1 MTRLSIDK
9 INEYEK
15 EFLEDKR
22 NIVAMNA
29 ATYNGVQKVARD
41 VNALKNEPF
50 AFNVDIKN
58 GDVTNQKQSGR
69 CWMFAS
75 MNVLRNIVIKKFNLE
90 NFELSQS
97 YTLFWDKLERCNYYM
112 EAVIEKANEPL
123 EDRVMDYL
131 MTDLLSDGGQ
141 WDMFVN
147 IVKKYGLVP
156 KYAYPESQTS
166 SATVQLNKYLC
177 KIMRKYTTELREKVQ
192 NEGVEKARELKEEVL
207 KDVYNVLTSTLG
219 EIPEKFDVIL
229 HDKDGKLIEDKG
241 MDAHSFFD
249 KYIGADIDDYVSL
262 INSPT
267 EDKPF
272 NKTYTIKYLGNIVEG
287 RIVKH
292 LNLPIEELKKAAVKQ
307 LKDGYPVWFGCDV
320 GRSSIVEDERAILD
334 TKAVD
339 YETLF
344 NVDLKLSKEDALD
357 YGYSMMTHA
366 MTFTG
371 VQMDGNEALRFK
383 VENSWGEKFGYKGHF
398 VMTSDWFDQY
408 VYQVVV
414 NKKYLTEKSR
424 KDYEKEPKELKPWD
438 PMGSLA

>member
-41 VNALKNEPF
+41 VNALKDEPF

-219 EIPEKFDVIL
+219 EIPEKFDVVL

-249 KYIGADIDDYVSL
+249 KYIGADIDNYVSL

>member
-41 VNALKNEPF
+41 VNALKDEPF

-58 GDVTNQKQSGR
+58 GDVTNQKKSGR

-177 KIMRKYTTELREKVQ
+177 KIMRKYTTDLREKVQ
-192 NEGVEKARELKEEVL
+192 NEGVDKARELKEEVL
-207 KDVYNVLTSTLG
+207 KDVYNVLTATLG
-219 EIPEKFDVIL
+219 EIPEKFDVVL

>member
-41 VNALKNEPF
+41 VNAMKNEPF

-58 GDVTNQKQSGR
+58 GDVTNQKKSGR

-219 EIPEKFDVIL
+219 EIPEKFDVVL

>member
-41 VNALKNEPF
+41 VNALKDEPF

-131 MTDLLSDGGQ
+131 MSDLLSDGGQ

-192 NEGVEKARELKEEVL
+192 NDGVEKARELKEEVL

-219 EIPEKFDVIL
+219 EIPEKFDVVL

-371 VQMDGNEALRFK
+371 VQMNGNEALRFK

>member
-41 VNALKNEPF
+41 VNALKDEPF

-58 GDVTNQKQSGR
+58 GDVTNQKKSGR

-147 IVKKYGLVP
+147 IIKKYGLVP

-177 KIMRKYTTELREKVQ
+177 KIMRKYTTDLRDKVQ
-192 NEGVEKARELKEEVL
+192 NEGMDKARELKEEVL

-219 EIPEKFDVIL
+219 EIPEKFDVVL

-241 MDAHSFFD
+241 MDAHSFFE

-344 NVDLKLSKEDALD
+344 NVDLKLSKGDALD

-371 VQMDGNEALRFK
+371 VQMDGNKALRFK

>member
-41 VNALKNEPF
+41 VNALKDEPF

-58 GDVTNQKQSGR
+58 GEVTNQKQSGR

-131 MTDLLSDGGQ
+131 MSDLLSDGGQ

-177 KIMRKYTTELREKVQ
+177 KILRKYTTELRDAVQ
-192 NEGVEKARELKEEVL
+192 NEGVKKARELKEEVL

-219 EIPEKFDVIL
+219 QMPEKFDVVL

-249 KYIGADIDDYVSL
+249 KYIGVEIDQYISL

-272 NKTYTIKYLGNIVEG
+272 NQTYTIKYLGNIIEG
-287 RIVKH
+287 KIVKH

-320 GRSSIVEDERAILD
+320 GRSSVVEDERAMLD

-339 YETLF
+339 YEALF
-344 NVDLKLSKEDALD
+344 NVDLKFSKEDALD
-357 YGYSMMTHA
+357 YGYSLMTHA

-371 VQMDGNEALRFK
+371 VQMNGNEALRFK

-414 NKKYLTEKSR
+414 NKKYLPEKLR
-424 KDYEKEPKELKPWD
+424 KAYEKEPKELKPWD

>member
-41 VNALKNEPF
+41 VNALKDEPF

-58 GDVTNQKQSGR
+58 GDVTNQKKSGR

-192 NEGVEKARELKEEVL
+192 NEGVDKARELKEEVL

-219 EIPEKFDVIL
+219 EIPEKFDVVL

-339 YETLF
+339 YESLF

-371 VQMDGNEALRFK
+371 VQMNGNEALRFK

-424 KDYEKEPKELKPWD
+424 KDYEKEPKELSPWD

>member
-219 EIPEKFDVIL
+219 EIPEKFDVVL

-272 NKTYTIKYLGNIVEG
+272 NQTYTIKYLGNIIEG
-287 RIVKH
+287 KIVKH

-357 YGYSMMTHA
+357 YGYSMMSHA

>member
-58 GDVTNQKQSGR
+58 GDVTNQKKSGR

-219 EIPEKFDVIL
+219 QMPEKFDVVL

-424 KDYEKEPKELKPWD
+424 KDYEKEAKELKPWD

>member
-41 VNALKNEPF
+41 VNALKDEPF

-58 GDVTNQKQSGR
+58 GDVTNQKKSGR

-131 MTDLLSDGGQ
+131 MSDLLSDGGQ

-177 KIMRKYTTELREKVQ
+177 KIMRKYTTDLREKVQ

-219 EIPEKFDVIL
+219 EIPEKFDVVL

>member
-58 GDVTNQKQSGR
+58 GEVTNQKQSGR

-131 MTDLLSDGGQ
+131 MSDLLSDGGQ

-177 KIMRKYTTELREKVQ
+177 KILRKYTTELRDAVQ
-192 NEGVEKARELKEEVL
+192 NEGVKKARELKEEVL

-219 EIPEKFDVIL
+219 QMPEKFDVVL

-424 KDYEKEPKELKPWD
+424 KDYEKEPKELSPWD

>member
-41 VNALKNEPF
+41 VNALKDEPF

-177 KIMRKYTTELREKVQ
+177 KIMRKYTTDLRDKVQ
-192 NEGVEKARELKEEVL
+192 NEGVDKARELKEEVL

-219 EIPEKFDVIL
+219 EIPEKFDVVL

>member
-1 MTRLSIDK
+1 MTRLIIYK

-41 VNALKNEPF
+41 VNALKDEPF

-58 GDVTNQKQSGR
+58 GEVTNQKQSGR

-131 MTDLLSDGGQ
+131 MSDLLSDGGQ

-177 KIMRKYTTELREKVQ
+177 KILRKYTTELRDAVQ
-192 NEGVEKARELKEEVL
+192 NEGVKKARELKEEVL

-219 EIPEKFDVIL
+219 QMPEKFDVVL

-249 KYIGADIDDYVSL
+249 KYIGVEIDQYISL

-272 NKTYTIKYLGNIVEG
+272 NQTYTIKYLGNIIEG
-287 RIVKH
+287 KIVKH

-320 GRSSIVEDERAILD
+320 GRSSVVEDERAMLD

-339 YETLF
+339 YESLF

-371 VQMDGNEALRFK
+371 VQMNGNEPLRFK

-414 NKKYLTEKSR
+414 NKKYLPEKLR
-424 KDYEKEPKELKPWD
+424 KAYEKKAIELSPWD

>member
-58 GDVTNQKQSGR
+58 GEVTNQKQSGR

-131 MTDLLSDGGQ
+131 MSDLLSDGGQ

-177 KIMRKYTTELREKVQ
+177 KILRKYTTELRDAVQ
-192 NEGVEKARELKEEVL
+192 NEGVKKARELKEEVL

-219 EIPEKFDVIL
+219 QMPEKFDVVL

-249 KYIGADIDDYVSL
+249 KYIGVEIDQYISL

-272 NKTYTIKYLGNIVEG
+272 NQTYTIKYLGNIIEG
-287 RIVKH
+287 KIVKH

-320 GRSSIVEDERAILD
+320 GRSSVVEDERAMLD

-339 YETLF
+339 YESLF

-357 YGYSMMTHA
+357 YGYSLMTHA

-371 VQMDGNEALRFK
+371 VQMNGNEALRFK

-414 NKKYLTEKSR
+414 NKKYLPEKLR
-424 KDYEKEPKELKPWD
+424 KAYEKEPKELKPWD

>member
-41 VNALKNEPF
+41 VNALKDEPF

-131 MTDLLSDGGQ
+131 MSDLLSDGGQ

-192 NEGVEKARELKEEVL
+192 NESVEKARELKEEVL

-219 EIPEKFDVIL
+219 EIPEKFDVVL

>member
-41 VNALKNEPF
+41 VNALKDEPF

-58 GDVTNQKQSGR
+58 GEVTNQKQSGR

-131 MTDLLSDGGQ
+131 MSDLLSDGGQ

-177 KIMRKYTTELREKVQ
+177 KILRKYTTELRDAVQ
-192 NEGVEKARELKEEVL
+192 NEGVKKARELKEEVL

-219 EIPEKFDVIL
+219 QMPEKFDVVL

-249 KYIGADIDDYVSL
+249 KYIGVEIDQYISL

-272 NKTYTIKYLGNIVEG
+272 NQTYTIKYLGNIIESK
-287 RIVKH
+287 IVKH

-320 GRSSIVEDERAILD
+320 GRSSVVEDERAMLD

-339 YETLF
+339 YEALF

-371 VQMDGNEALRFK
+371 VQMNGNEPLRFK

-414 NKKYLTEKSR
+414 NKKYLPEKLR
-424 KDYEKEPKELKPWD
+424 KAYEKKAIELSPWD

>member
-41 VNALKNEPF
+41 VNALKDEPF

-58 GDVTNQKQSGR
+58 GEVTNQKQSGR

-131 MTDLLSDGGQ
+131 MSDLLSDGGQ

-177 KIMRKYTTELREKVQ
+177 KILRKYTTELRDAVQ
-192 NEGVEKARELKEEVL
+192 NEGVKKARELKEEVL

-219 EIPEKFDVIL
+219 QMPEKFDVVL

-249 KYIGADIDDYVSL
+249 KYIGVEIDQYISL

-272 NKTYTIKYLGNIVEG
+272 NQTYTIKYLGNIIEG
-287 RIVKH
+287 KIVKH

-320 GRSSIVEDERAILD
+320 GRSSVVEDERAMLD

-339 YETLF
+339 YEALF
-344 NVDLKLSKEDALD
+344 NVDLKLSKEDALN

-371 VQMDGNEALRFK
+371 VQMNGNEPLRFK

>member
-15 EFLEDKR
+15 EFLEEKR

-41 VNALKNEPF
+41 VNALKDEPF

-58 GDVTNQKQSGR
+58 GEVTNQKQSGR

-131 MTDLLSDGGQ
+131 MSDLLSDGGQ

-177 KIMRKYTTELREKVQ
+177 KILRKYTTELRDAVQ
-192 NEGVEKARELKEEVL
+192 NEGVKKARELKEEVL

-219 EIPEKFDVIL
+219 QMPEKFDVVL

-249 KYIGADIDDYVSL
+249 KYIGVEIDQYISL

-272 NKTYTIKYLGNIVEG
+272 NQTYTIKYLGNIIEG
-287 RIVKH
+287 KIVKH

-320 GRSSIVEDERAILD
+320 GRSSVVEDERAMLD

-339 YETLF
+339 YEALF

-371 VQMDGNEALRFK
+371 VQMNGNEPLRFK

-414 NKKYLTEKSR
+414 NKKYLPEKLR
-424 KDYEKEPKELKPWD
+424 KAYEKEPKELKPWD

>member
-41 VNALKNEPF
+41 VNALKDEPF

-58 GDVTNQKQSGR
+58 GDVTNQKKSGR

-131 MTDLLSDGGQ
+131 MSDLLSDGGQ

-177 KIMRKYTTELREKVQ
+177 KIMRKYTTDLRDKVQ

-219 EIPEKFDVIL
+219 EIPEKFDVVL

-339 YETLF
+339 YESLF

-408 VYQVVV
+408 VYQIVV

>member
-41 VNALKNEPF
+41 VNALKDEPF

-177 KIMRKYTTELREKVQ
+177 KILRKYTTELREKVQ

-219 EIPEKFDVIL
+219 EIPEKFDVVL

>member
-41 VNALKNEPF
+41 VNALKDEPF

-219 EIPEKFDVIL
+219 EIPEKFDVVL

-272 NKTYTIKYLGNIVEG
+272 NKTYAIKYLGNIVEG

>member
-41 VNALKNEPF
+41 VNALKDEPF

-58 GDVTNQKQSGR
+58 GEVTNQKQSGR

-131 MTDLLSDGGQ
+131 MSDLLSDGGQ

-177 KIMRKYTTELREKVQ
+177 KILRKYTTELRDAVK
-192 NEGVEKARELKEEVL
+192 NEGVQKARELKEEVL

-219 EIPEKFDVIL
+219 QMPEKFDVVL

-249 KYIGADIDDYVSL
+249 KYIGVEIDQYISL

-272 NKTYTIKYLGNIVEG
+272 NQTYTIKYLGNIIEG
-287 RIVKH
+287 KIVKH

-320 GRSSIVEDERAILD
+320 GRSSVVEDERAMLD

-339 YETLF
+339 YESLF

-371 VQMDGNEALRFK
+371 VQMNGNEPLRFK

>member
-41 VNALKNEPF
+41 VNALKDEPF

-131 MTDLLSDGGQ
+131 MSDLLSDGGQ

-192 NEGVEKARELKEEVL
+192 NESVEKARELKEEVL

-219 EIPEKFDVIL
+219 EIPEKFDVVL

-320 GRSSIVEDERAILD
+320 GRSSIIEDERAILD

-424 KDYEKEPKELKPWD
+424 KDYEKEPKELSPWD

>member
-131 MTDLLSDGGQ
+131 MSDLLSDGGQ

-219 EIPEKFDVIL
+219 EIPEKFDVVL

>member
-58 GDVTNQKQSGR
+58 GDVTNQKKSGR

-131 MTDLLSDGGQ
+131 MSDLLSDGGQ

-177 KIMRKYTTELREKVQ
+177 KIMRKYTTDLRDKVQ

-219 EIPEKFDVIL
+219 EIPEKFDVVL

>member
-41 VNALKNEPF
+41 VNALKDEPF

-58 GDVTNQKQSGR
+58 GDVTNQKKSGR

-192 NEGVEKARELKEEVL
+192 NDGVEKARELKEEVL

-219 EIPEKFDVIL
+219 EIPEKFDVVL

>member
-41 VNALKNEPF
+41 VNALKDEPF

-58 GDVTNQKQSGR
+58 GDVTNQKKSGR

-131 MTDLLSDGGQ
+131 MSDLLSDGGQ

-219 EIPEKFDVIL
+219 EIPEKFDVVL

-307 LKDGYPVWFGCDV
+307 LKDGFPVWFGCDV

>member
-58 GDVTNQKQSGR
+58 GEVTNQKQSGR

-219 EIPEKFDVIL
+219 EIPEKFDVVL

-371 VQMDGNEALRFK
+371 VQMNGNEALRFK

>member
-41 VNALKNEPF
+41 VNALKDEPF

-58 GDVTNQKQSGR
+58 GEVTNQKQSGR

-97 YTLFWDKLERCNYYM
+97 HTLFWDKLERCNYYM

-131 MTDLLSDGGQ
+131 MSDLLSDGGQ

-177 KIMRKYTTELREKVQ
+177 KILRKYTTELRDAVQ
-192 NEGVEKARELKEEVL
+192 NEGVKKARELKEEVL

-219 EIPEKFDVIL
+219 QMPEKFDVVL

-249 KYIGADIDDYVSL
+249 KYIGVEIDQYISL

-272 NKTYTIKYLGNIVEG
+272 NQTYTIKYLGNIIEG
-287 RIVKH
+287 KIVKH

-320 GRSSIVEDERAILD
+320 GRSSVVEDERAMLD

-339 YETLF
+339 YESLF

-371 VQMDGNEALRFK
+371 VQMNGNEPLRFK

-414 NKKYLTEKSR
+414 NKKYLPEKLR
-424 KDYEKEPKELKPWD
+424 KAYEKKAIELKPWD

>member
-41 VNALKNEPF
+41 VNALKDEPF

-58 GDVTNQKQSGR
+58 GEVTNQKQSGR

-131 MTDLLSDGGQ
+131 MSDLLSDGGQ

-177 KIMRKYTTELREKVQ
+177 KILRKYTTELRDAVQ
-192 NEGVEKARELKEEVL
+192 NEGVKKARELKEEVL

-219 EIPEKFDVIL
+219 QMPEKFDVVL

-249 KYIGADIDDYVSL
+249 KYIGVEIDQYISL

-272 NKTYTIKYLGNIVEG
+272 NQTYTIKYLGNIIEG
-287 RIVKH
+287 KIVKH

-320 GRSSIVEDERAILD
+320 GRSSVVEDERAMLD

-339 YETLF
+339 YESLF

-371 VQMDGNEALRFK
+371 VQMNGNEALRFK

-414 NKKYLTEKSR
+414 NKKYLPEKLR
-424 KDYEKEPKELKPWD
+424 KAYEKKAIELSPWD

>member
-58 GDVTNQKQSGR
+58 GDVTNQKKSGR

-219 EIPEKFDVIL
+219 EIPEKFDVVL

>member
-41 VNALKNEPF
+41 VNALKDEPF

-219 EIPEKFDVIL
+219 EIPEKFDVVL

-344 NVDLKLSKEDALD
+344 NVDLKLSKEDTLD

-398 VMTSDWFDQY
+398 VMTSDWFDKY

>member
-112 EAVIEKANEPL
+112 EAVIEKANETL

-131 MTDLLSDGGQ
+131 MSDLLSDGGQ

-219 EIPEKFDVIL
+219 EIPEKFDVVL

>member
-41 VNALKNEPF
+41 VNALKDEPF

-58 GDVTNQKQSGR
+58 GEVTNQKQSGR

-131 MTDLLSDGGQ
+131 MSDLLSDGGQ

-177 KIMRKYTTELREKVQ
+177 KILRKYTTELRDAVQ
-192 NEGVEKARELKEEVL
+192 NEGVKKARELKEEVL

-219 EIPEKFDVIL
+219 QMPERFDVVL
-229 HDKDGKLIEDKG
+229 HDKDGKLIEAKG

-249 KYIGADIDDYVSL
+249 KYIGVEIDQYISL

-272 NKTYTIKYLGNIVEG
+272 NQTYTIKYLGNIIEG
-287 RIVKH
+287 KIVKH

-320 GRSSIVEDERAILD
+320 GRSSVVEDERAMLD

-339 YETLF
+339 YESLF

-371 VQMDGNEALRFK
+371 VQMNGNEPLRFK

-414 NKKYLTEKSR
+414 NKKYLPEKLR
-424 KDYEKEPKELKPWD
+424 KAYEKKAKELSPWD

>member
-41 VNALKNEPF
+41 VNALKDEPF

-131 MTDLLSDGGQ
+131 MSDLLSDGGQ

-177 KIMRKYTTELREKVQ
+177 KILRKYTTELRDAVQ
-192 NEGVEKARELKEEVL
+192 NEGVKKARELKEEVL

-219 EIPEKFDVIL
+219 QMPEKFDVVL

-249 KYIGADIDDYVSL
+249 KYIGVEIDQYISL

-272 NKTYTIKYLGNIVEG
+272 NQTYTIKYLGNIIEG
-287 RIVKH
+287 KIVKH

-320 GRSSIVEDERAILD
+320 GRSSVVEDERAMLD

-339 YETLF
+339 YESLF

-371 VQMDGNEALRFK
+371 VQMNGNEPLRFK

-414 NKKYLTEKSR
+414 NKKYLPEKLR
-424 KDYEKEPKELKPWD
+424 KAYEKKAKELKPWD

>member
-41 VNALKNEPF
+41 VNALKDEPF

-131 MTDLLSDGGQ
+131 MSDLLSDGGQ

-192 NEGVEKARELKEEVL
+192 NESVEKARELKEEVL

-219 EIPEKFDVIL
+219 EIPEKFDVVL

-320 GRSSIVEDERAILD
+320 GGSSIVEDERAILD

-424 KDYEKEPKELKPWD
+424 KDYEKEPKELSPWD

>member
-22 NIVAMNA
+22 NIVAMSA

-219 EIPEKFDVIL
+219 EIPEKFDVVL
-229 HDKDGKLIEDKG
+229 HDKDEKLIEDKG

-272 NKTYTIKYLGNIVEG
+272 NQTYTIKYLGNIVEG

-383 VENSWGEKFGYKGHF
+383 VENSWGEKLGYKGHF

>member
-41 VNALKNEPF
+41 VNALKDEPF

-58 GDVTNQKQSGR
+58 GEVTNQKQSGR

-131 MTDLLSDGGQ
+131 MSDLLSDGGQ

-177 KIMRKYTTELREKVQ
+177 KILRKYTTELRDAVQ
-192 NEGVEKARELKEEVL
+192 NEGVKKARELKEEVL

-219 EIPEKFDVIL
+219 QMPEKFDVVL

-249 KYIGADIDDYVSL
+249 KYIGVEIDQYISL

-272 NKTYTIKYLGNIVEG
+272 SQTYTIKYLGNIIEG
-287 RIVKH
+287 KIVKH

-320 GRSSIVEDERAILD
+320 GRSSVVEDERAMLD

-339 YETLF
+339 YESLF

-371 VQMDGNEALRFK
+371 VQMNGNEPLRFK

-414 NKKYLTEKSR
+414 NKKYLPEKLR
-424 KDYEKEPKELKPWD
+424 KAYEKKAIELKPWD

>member
-41 VNALKNEPF
+41 VNALKDEPF

-58 GDVTNQKQSGR
+58 GEVTNQKQSGR

-131 MTDLLSDGGQ
+131 MSDLLSDGGQ

-177 KIMRKYTTELREKVQ
+177 KILRKYTTELRDAVQ
-192 NEGVEKARELKEEVL
+192 NEGVKKARELKEEVL

-219 EIPEKFDVIL
+219 QMPEKFDVVI

-249 KYIGADIDDYVSL
+249 KYIGVEIDQYISL

-272 NKTYTIKYLGNIVEG
+272 NQTYTIKYLGNIIEG
-287 RIVKH
+287 KIVKH

-320 GRSSIVEDERAILD
+320 GRSSVVEDERAMLD

-339 YETLF
+339 YESLF

-371 VQMDGNEALRFK
+371 VQMNGNEPLRFK

-414 NKKYLTEKSR
+414 NKKYLPEKLR
-424 KDYEKEPKELKPWD
+424 KAYEKKAIELKPWD